1 MTTKK
6 RVLLSIHPEYANAI
20 LDGRKKFEFRRVIF
34 KRPVSEIVVYATQP
48 IGRVLGRF
56 TIEDIFMDVPKD
68 IWKKTA
74 KQGGVSKEKFDDYF
88 ENRARAFAIKVGNP
102 TRFLTP
108 QPLSRYIASNVPPQ
122 SFCYV

>member
-34 KRPVSEIVVYATQP
+34 KRPISEIVVYATQP
-48 IGRVLGRF
+48 VGRVLGSF
-56 TIEDIFMDVPKD
+56 TIADIFMDAPKY
-68 IWKKTA
+68 IWKRTA
-74 KQGGVSKEKFDDYF
+74 KQGGVSKEKFDGYF
-88 ENRARAFAIKVGNP
+88 ENCERAFAIKIAKP

-108 QPLSRYIASNVPPQ
+108 QPLSRYISSNVPPQ

>member
-20 LDGRKKFEFRRVIF
+20 LDGHKRFEFRRVIF

-48 IGRVLGRF
+48 IGRVLGSF
-56 TIEDIFMDVPKD
+56 TIEDVFMDAPKEL
-68 IWKKTA
+68 WKRTA
-74 KQGGVSKEKFDDYF
+74 KLGGVSKEKFDGYF
-88 ENRARAFAIKVGNP
+88 ENRERAFAIKISNP
-102 TRFLTP
+102 TRFLTT